1 MRATF
6 YFQLLL
12 LSLFLFYVGNMIRE
26 KIYYMTY
33 DDLCKYLRI
42 IVVPVLK
49 MFLFTTVVFGLL
61 GVIYFQFITAS
72 IPAAIFISSIA
83 LYKVERKDE
92 KHVEIAMEYHHRNMC
107 DVQKHLFKNSNVFM
121 AFMIFSFIIG
131 VGSIL

>member
-12 LSLFLFYVGNMIRE
+12 LSMFLFYVGNTIQE
-26 KIYYMTY
+26 KIYCMTY
-33 DDLCKYLRI
+33 DDLRKYLRSM
-42 IVVPVLK
+42 VVPVLK
-49 MFLFTTVVFGLL
+49 MFLFSTIVFGLL
-61 GVIYFQFITAS
+61 GVIYFRFITAS

-92 KHVEIAMEYHHRNMC
+92 KHAEIAIDYHRNK
-107 DVQKHLFKNSNVFM
+107 DGVQKHPAKNSNVFM

-131 VGSIL
+131 LCSIL